1 MMDDTTVKDLVED
14 YLRKKEWATLTSLLR
29 AIDAPVL
36 EINAALIELMKE
48 GKVRRKGKYFF
59 YSRKIE

>member
-1 MMDDTTVKDLVED
+1 
-14 YLRKKEWATLTSLLR
+14 LTSLLR

-48 GKVRRKGKYFF
+48 GKVKRKGKYFF
-59 YSRKIE
+59 YLRKIE